1 MTNNAKI
8 MKKAIVEKVESIL
21 NNTNRI
27 EKLHIGI
34 FANIDEVPTIRY
46 SIEEL
51 IMPAWESEETNK

>member
-1 MTNNAKI
+1 MTIN
-8 MKKAIVEKVESIL
+8 KKVKQGIVNKVDSIL
-21 NNTNRI
+21 NNADYI

-51 IMPAWESEETNK
+51 IMPAWESEVSADE